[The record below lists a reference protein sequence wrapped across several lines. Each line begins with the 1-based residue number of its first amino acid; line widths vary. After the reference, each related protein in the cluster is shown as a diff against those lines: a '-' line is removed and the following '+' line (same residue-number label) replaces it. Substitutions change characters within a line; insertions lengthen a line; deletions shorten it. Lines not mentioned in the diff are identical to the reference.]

1 MIEGLIFLVV
11 VALAAGSIVANVLM
25 VWYVRR
31 VVKRSL
37 LVFEVTSDML
47 EALDEFS
54 THLEQVYE
62 LPLFYGDETLRGL
75 LEHSKEIVNE
85 VKDYKDGFIFGEEEE
100 QLNEETAEE
109 PNQEEE

>member
-54 THLEQVYE
+54 THVEQVYE
-62 LPLFYGDETLRGL
+62 LPLFYGDETLKGL
-75 LEHSKEIVNE
+75 LEHSREIVDE
-85 VKDYKDGFIFGEEEE
+85 VRGYKDGFIFDEEGERIDEEAIDDSEEEE
-100 QLNEETAEE
+100 
-109 PNQEEE
+109 

>member
-54 THLEQVYE
+54 THVEQVYE
-62 LPLFYGDETLRGL
+62 LPLFYGDETLKGL
-75 LEHSKEIVNE
+75 LEHSREIVDE
-85 VKDYKDGFIFGEEEE
+85 VRGYKDGFIFDEEGERLDEEAIDDSEEEE
-100 QLNEETAEE
+100 
-109 PNQEEE
+109 